1 MVPEDGKKQLGMS
14 LGQALEQYRVEHH
27 LKQKDLADKLHIDE
41 RTLRRWING
50 QIPQQVEELKR
61 IADTLSLDYERL
73 GLSSVL
79 YIPRTLA
86 QVDEAIEQGWAYLQ
100 QLRYVEGRAFVEKL
114 VRDVSLQITTE
125 DPQWLNRLARVRHVA
140 GHITSESS
148 RTEKVPAAFQHYHE
162 MELLARL
169 LNDTLLLN
177 IALTYEGDMLRR
189 QGYIDEAISYLEMAR
204 DSTSDVEARGNTLQL
219 LGRAFMA
226 KRDIRGFENA
236 MAQATE
242 LATAS
247 HTGITKGLYNL
258 GAVYEEYGKNYG
270 WIGQTTKGLEFL
282 DMAEKQLPAT
292 AHWGLVLK
300 TTRAMT
306 LVRGGDIA
314 SGGKLAIEATTLC
327 YQTTNYRMLE
337 RIFTIERYL
346 EEKVS
351 EYRQIQSSLREALKG
366 PVERI

>member
-1 MVPEDGKKQLGMS
+1 MVPKDGKNQLGIS
-14 LGQALEQYRVEHH
+14 LGQALEDYRHEHH

-41 RTLRRWING
+41 RTLRRWITG
-50 QIPQQVEELKR
+50 QIPQQVDELKR
-61 IADTLSLDYERL
+61 IADTLGLDYEHL
-73 GLSSVL
+73 GLSSSL
-79 YIPRTLA
+79 YIPRALE
-86 QVDEAIEQGWAYLQ
+86 QVDEAIEQGWSYLQ

-114 VRDVSLQITTE
+114 VRDVSLEITTE
-125 DPQWLNRLARVRHVA
+125 DAHWLKRLARARHVA

-162 MELLARL
+162 MENIARL
-169 LNDTLLLN
+169 LHDNLLLN

-204 DSTSDVEARGNTLQL
+204 DTTSDAEARGNTLQL
-219 LGRAFMA
+219 LGRAFMT
-226 KRDIRGFENA
+226 KRDMRGFENA
-236 MAQATE
+236 MAEATE
-242 LATAS
+242 LGAAP

-258 GAVYEEYGKNYG
+258 GAVYEEYGKSYG
-270 WIGQTTKGLEFL
+270 WVGQTEKGLAYL

-300 TTRAMT
+300 TARSMA
-306 LVRGGDIA
+306 LVRGGDITTGA
-314 SGGKLAIEATTLC
+314 KLAIEATTLC
-327 YQTTNYRMLE
+327 YQTNNYRMLE

-346 EEKVS
+346 EEKAH
-351 EYRQIQSSLREALKG
+351 EYGQIQNALREASKG